1 ALAAEHANFRFIPVL
16 SAPSGPTACRVGFVH
31 DAAAADL
38 ADLDGAK
45 AYLAGPPVMVEAAT
59 ALLADARGMRHQD
72 IHADAFYTE
81 AEKAAL
87 STALPDAM
95 AVAR

>member
-1 ALAAEHANFRFIPVL
+1 
-16 SAPSGPTACRVGFVH
+16 VH
-31 DAAAADL
+31 EAVATDL

-59 ALLADARGMRHQD
+59 TLLADARGMCRQD

-87 STALPDAM
+87 SAALPDAL